1 MWLWGK
7 SGRRRTNRNNRIEP
21 MAVKKQQNQ
30 GKEFLGRGWKFP
42 VQFKS
47 GSANLSQ
54 YERDI
59 KESLTILLSTTSG
72 ERVMRPDYGTTVH
85 DLMFEPLDVSTATL
99 VGKEVK
105 EAILIHEP
113 RVFVD
118 KVDAVQESLNGFI
131 ELTIDY
137 TIIATNTR
145 TNLVF
150 PFYLNE
156 GTDIEQ

>member
-1 MWLWGK
+1 M
-7 SGRRRTNRNNRIEP
+7 TEANNQKE
-21 MAVKKQQNQ
+21 Q

-42 VQFKS
+42 VQFKD
-47 GSANLSQ
+47 GSAQISQ

-59 KESLTILLSTTSG
+59 KESLIILLSTTQG
-72 ERVMRPDYGTTVH
+72 ERIMRPDYGTTVQ

-99 VGKEVK
+99 VGDEVK
-105 EAILIHEP
+105 KAILVHEP
-113 RVFVD
+113 RVNVNN
-118 KVDAVQESLNGFI
+118 VDAVQESLNGFI

-145 TNLVF
+145 ANLVF

-156 GTDIEQ
+156 GTDIE